1 MFLYVSILYVIKLL
15 FFPFLKHIFSLQ
27 FFLYI
32 LILFIYFE
40 RIDFLILWFKSMKS

>member
-15 FFPFLKHIFSLQ
+15 FFPFFKHIFSLQ

-32 LILFIYFE
+32 LILFIYFKLF
-40 RIDFLILWFKSMKS
+40 IYFIYLL